1 MDSREVEVDVNESY
15 INRVSAGQ
23 KVECVLDAYPDLKIP
38 AHVISIVPTADRQK
52 ATVRVR
58 IGLDQLDPRILPDMG
73 IKVSFL
79 EDGAQPVAK
88 GAPLVPD
95 AAVVKDGDA
104 SFVWVV
110 RDGKVEKRAVT
121 VGESKDGQVAVT
133 QGLEGG
139 ESIVVDAPRR
149 LRDGAAVELQAAP

>member
-1 MDSREVEVDVNESY
+1 
-15 INRVSAGQ
+15 
-23 KVECVLDAYPDLKIP
+23 VLDAYPDLKIP

-73 IKVSFL
+73 IKVSFF
-79 EDGAQPVAK
+79 DDSSQPAN
-88 GAPLVPD
+88 
-95 AAVVKDGDA
+95 AVVLQIPENALGKEGDGR
-104 SFVWVV
+104 FVWVV

-121 VGESKDGQVAVT
+121 VGEPKVGQVPVSK
-133 QGLEGG
+133 GIEGG
-139 ESIVVDAPRR
+139 ETIVIDAPGR